1 MYPKK
6 TKITPGSV
14 ARILKNH
21 FILRNPR
28 DETYESL
35 IPKNERLIPKNQLRH
50 NGATARILK
59 NGIIMVRQ
67 RGFLRMELFLGILFL
82 RMIPKN
88 LLHAR
93 IPKNVS
99 FLRNRLQGT

>member
-1 MYPKK
+1 MPFNE
-6 TKITPGSV
+6 TVGSV

-35 IPKNERLIPKNQLRH
+35 IPRNERLIPKNQLRH

-59 NGIIMVRQ
+59 NGIVPRNP
-67 RGFLRMELFLGILFL
+67 FL
-82 RMIPKN
+82 KDD
-88 LLHAR
+88 
-93 IPKNVS
+93 S
-99 FLRNRLQGT
+99 